1 MQHQTL
7 YQDDFVEIFEQDNEV
22 FIKTFKPGLPPKQL
36 NEILSSLPQIQITS
50 FNCLNDALNI
60 VSPSPQKF
68 GRLKERIAITVTPDE
83 LKAFVTFNLPR
94 KNWIL
99 KPRKSNKRNLSSFEE
114 KKHKLWNKKE
124 LFFGDLESGKKYLI
138 AEEYLP
144 LTGRLQNQ
152 DVRT

>member
-94 KNWIL
+94 EELDIKNRENLIKETYQVL
-99 KPRKSNKRNLSSFEE
+99 K
-114 KKHKLWNKKE
+114 KKNINFGIKKE
-124 LFFGDLESGKKYLI
+124 LFFGDLK
-138 AEEYLP
+138 AEK
-144 LTGRLQNQ
+144 NIS
-152 DVRT
+152 